1 MTTSINKD
9 YMLPVLQVGDNAL
22 TSEQLMQLLAQHQIL
37 PQVVKEL
44 VVDKTLAEIKCSK
57 EEEKSACG
65 QLAQQY
71 ELTSEEKRLLWLQ
84 QAGLTS
90 EQFDNIAIRQLK
102 LEKFKVNTWAG
113 DLEAY
118 FRQRKPQLDRVVY
131 SLLRT
136 NDIGIAQ
143 ELYFRITEGEESF
156 SLLAREYTQGPE
168 VDTDGLVGPV
178 ELQSIHPMM
187 AKILSS
193 VQPRQLV
200 PPTQIGEWIL
210 LIRLEKL
217 LPAQFDVPMRQRLL
231 NERFNTWLQEQMQMQ
246 KWQILPG
253 QIKVPA

>member
-9 YMLPVLQVGDNAL
+9 YMLPVLQVGDTVL
-22 TSEQLMQLLAQHQIL
+22 TSEQLMPLLAQYQIM
-37 PQVVKEL
+37 PQLVKEL
-44 VVDKTLAEIKCSK
+44 VVDKTLAEIKCGK
-57 EEEKSACG
+57 EEEKAACG

-102 LEKFKVNTWAG
+102 LEKFKVTTWAG

-187 AKILSS
+187 AKILSG
-193 VQPRQLV
+193 VQPHQLV

-217 LPAQFDVPMRQRLL
+217 LPAQFDAPMRQRLL
-231 NERFNTWLQEQMQMQ
+231 NERFNTWLQEQMQVQ
-246 KWQILPG
+246 KWQILQG
-253 QIKVPA
+253 EIKVPA

>member
-1 MTTSINKD
+1 MKTSISKD
-9 YMLPVLQVGDNAL
+9 YMFPVLQVGEDVI
-22 TSEQLMQLLAQHQIL
+22 TSEQLIELLAQYQIV

-44 VVDKTLAEIKCSK
+44 VIDETLAEIKCGK
-57 EEEKSACG
+57 EEEKLACE

-84 QAGLTS
+84 KAGLTS

-102 LEKFKVNTWAG
+102 LEKFKQITWAR

-136 NDIGIAQ
+136 NEIGIAQ
-143 ELYFRITEGEESF
+143 ELYFRIAEGEESF
-156 SLLAREYTQGPE
+156 SLLAREYTQGQE

-178 ELQSIHPMM
+178 ELQSIHPTM

-193 VQPRQLV
+193 VQPHQLV
-200 PPTQIGEWIL
+200 PPTQIGEWIV

-217 LPAQFDVPMRQRLL
+217 LPAQFDAQMRQRLV
-231 NERFNTWLQEQMQMQ
+231 NERFNTWLQEQIQMK

-253 QIKVPA
+253 